1 MTASILIVEDDDMIR
16 EMMDVILT
24 QAGYNVSLA
33 ASGDAALDLLKRS
46 RFQLVLLDVHMP
58 RVSGIDVLKTMQ
70 ALGRTMPP
78 TVMVTANRNAE
89 TVGEAMKLGCVGY
102 VAKPF
107 TPDALRA
114 RVRSALLGPQT
125 PGAPKTVYV

>member
-1 MTASILIVEDDDMIR
+1 MSASILIVEDDDMIR

-33 ASGDAALDLLKRS
+33 AGGEAALDLLKRS
-46 RFQLVLLDVHMP
+46 RFKLVLLDVHMP
-58 RVSGIDVLKTMQ
+58 RVSGLDVLKTMQ

-89 TVGEAMKLGCVGY
+89 TVGEAMQLGCVGY

-107 TPDALRA
+107 TPDVLRA
-114 RVRSALLGPQT
+114 RVRSALAGPQT
-125 PGAPKTVYV
+125 PASDKTVYV